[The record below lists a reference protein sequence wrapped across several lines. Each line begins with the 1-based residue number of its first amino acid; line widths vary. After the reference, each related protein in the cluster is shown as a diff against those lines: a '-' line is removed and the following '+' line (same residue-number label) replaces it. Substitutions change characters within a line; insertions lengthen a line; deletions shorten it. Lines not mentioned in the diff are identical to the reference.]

1 MSKHLILYSTTAC
14 HLCEEA
20 ELLLNHAKL
29 EWQTIEIA
37 DSDELLDRYS
47 LKIPVLYDS
56 VTKRELC
63 WPFSSNDISAFISQ

>member
-14 HLCEEA
+14 HLCDEA

-29 EWQTIEIA
+29 EWQTIEIT
-37 DSDELLDRYS
+37 DNDELLDRYS
-47 LKIPVLYDS
+47 LKIPVLYNR

-63 WPFSSNDISAFISQ
+63 WPFSLTDISALISQ